1 MAKDLTVSQ
10 IDRQNILNNTIALQ
24 RIQQTLDIHPIEYCG
39 TLYVTKQ
46 TAADFYEVDI
56 RTITNCLKANEE
68 ELSYNGYKVL
78 QGNALKDFKLHVG
91 KETDFPTKTTVLG
104 VFDFRSFLNL
114 GMLLT
119 TSEKAKQLRSAML
132 DIVIGVINE
141 KTGGGTKYINW
152 RDRDFLPA
160 AIQEEDYHKNLTGAI
175 KKYVDGHQTHK
186 YSQVQD
192 MIYQAVFCEKAD
204 EYRRLLQLGEKDNVR
219 RTLYAEVL
227 RVVSSFENGVAYE
240 ISKRAEEEGP
250 LSIKEV
256 HEVVKMMAEHPLQ
269 APYIFDARQKM
280 ASRDNAFRDVTHEEL
295 LGYLKALSPEEFDKF
310 IGERSIDIEKLLN
323 TEENRAFLES
333 LN

>member
-1 MAKDLTVSQ
+1 MAKDLTTSAL
-10 IDRQNILNNTIALQ
+10 DRQNILNNSVALP
-24 RIQQTLDIHPIEYCG
+24 RIKEGLGVTALEFDGQFVL
-39 TLYVTKQ
+39 TKQ
-46 TAADFYEVDI
+46 MVADFYEVDT
-56 RTITNCLKANEE
+56 RTIENLLKAHDV
-68 ELSYNGYKVL
+68 ELKQNGYQVL
-78 QGNALKDFKLHVG
+78 TGNSLKEFKLRFG
-91 KETDFPTKTTVLG
+91 TEIDFGTKTTVLG
-104 VFDFRSFLNL
+104 IFDFRAFLNV

-119 TSEKAKQLRSAML
+119 TSEKAKMVRTRIL
-132 DIVIGVINE
+132 DIVIATINE

-192 MIYQAVFCEKAD
+192 MIYKAVFCEKAE

-240 ISKRAEEEGP
+240 IKKRAEEEGP

-256 HEVVKMMAEHPLQ
+256 QEVVKMMADHPLQ
-269 APYIFDARQKM
+269 APYIYDARQKM

-310 IGERSIDIEKLLN
+310 IGERSIDLEKLLN
-323 TEENRAFLES
+323 SEENKAFLET